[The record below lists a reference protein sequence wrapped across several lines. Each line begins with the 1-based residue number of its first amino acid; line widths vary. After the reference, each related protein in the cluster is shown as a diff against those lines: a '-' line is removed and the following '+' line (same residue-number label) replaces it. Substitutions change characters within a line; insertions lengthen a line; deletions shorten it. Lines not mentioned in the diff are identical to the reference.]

1 MDGGKMREKGRKEIK
16 ALRNE
21 GHDECKRL
29 IKDIKIISVEFNR
42 FFTLVT
48 GEVCKLQVIC
58 R

>member
-1 MDGGKMREKGRKEIK
+1 MREKGRKEIK